1 MSKRVGVWTAAGYL
15 DPERLFL
22 LNFRIANEE
31 RKWLKRQMAS
41 LKQTTVREAQSV
53 KGSALHTGSEVTV
66 TVHPAPANTGFVFK
80 RIDLA
85 DEPTVAAHIDNVKQV
100 ERATTLGEGTVKIH
114 TVEHLLSAMRGC
126 GIDNAVIEINAN
138 EPPIGDGSARLFVE
152 LLSKAGVQELDA
164 NVAEYEIHEP
174 IRVTSRDGGYIIAWP
189 SDRFEVSCTN
199 ANHLGK
205 HTQFRTWNPE
215 TGNYAK
221 EIALARTFVFY
232 EEVQPLLEKGLIK
245 GGSLENAVVIRG
257 DAILSREPLR
267 YEDEFVRHKILD
279 VIGDLSL
286 FPVRLKAHIYA
297 VKPSHALNVE
307 LAREIYKQYKQRQA
321 QRVPVESFPMGEGGL
336 DAQDIMKI
344 LPHRYPFLLVDRIL
358 AFEGQNKIVG
368 QKAVSMNEPFFPG
381 HFPGHPVMPG
391 VLQVEAMA
399 QVASILMCR
408 NTGAGSG
415 KIGYF
420 MSADK
425 VKFRKPVLPGDTLII
440 EVELVKSRGKIAKAV
455 GTCRVKNAVVSEGEL
470 MFGLVEA

>member
-1 MSKRVGVWTAAGYL
+1 
-15 DPERLFL
+15 
-22 LNFRIANEE
+22 
-31 RKWLKRQMAS
+31 MAT
-41 LKQTTVREAQSV
+41 LKQTTVAHAQTV
-53 KGSALHTGSEVTV
+53 KGQALHTGNDVTL
-66 TVHPAPANTGFVFK
+66 TVKPAAANTGFIFK
-80 RIDLA
+80 RTDLA
-85 DEPTVAAHIDNVKQV
+85 DEPTVAAHIDHVKQV
-100 ERATTLGEGTVKIH
+100 ERATTLGEGSVKIH
-114 TVEHLLSAMRGC
+114 TVEHLLSALRGF
-126 GIDNAVIEINAN
+126 GIDNAAIEISAN
-138 EPPIGDGSARLFVE
+138 EPPIGDGSGRIFAE
-152 LLSKAGVQELDA
+152 LLEKAGKTELEA
-164 NVAEYEIHEP
+164 PLAEYELTEP
-174 IRVTSRDGGYIIAWP
+174 VRVTSRDGGYIIAWP
-189 SDRFEVSCTN
+189 SDRFEISCTN

-221 EIALARTFVFY
+221 DIAQARTFVFY
-232 EEVQPLLEKGLIK
+232 EEVQPLMEKGLIK

-279 VIGDLSL
+279 IIGDLSL

-307 LAREIYKQYKQRQA
+307 LAREIYKQYKHRQA
-321 QRVPVESFPMGEGGL
+321 QRAPAEGMPIGEGGM
-336 DAQDIMKI
+336 DAAEIMKV

-358 AFEGQNKIVG
+358 GFEGTTKIVG

-399 QVASILMCR
+399 QVASILLFK
-408 NTGAGSG
+408 NTGVGG

-425 VKFRKPVLPGDTLII
+425 VKWRKPVLPGDTLII
-440 EVELVKSRGKIAKAV
+440 EVEMTKFRGKIAKAT
-455 GTCRVKNAVVSEGEL
+455 GLCRVKNDIVSEAEL
-470 MFGLVEA
+470 MFGIVDA

>member
-1 MSKRVGVWTAAGYL
+1 
-15 DPERLFL
+15 
-22 LNFRIANEE
+22 
-31 RKWLKRQMAS
+31 MAS
-41 LKQTTVREAQSV
+41 LKQTTVREPKSV
-53 KGSALHTGSEVTV
+53 KGSALHTGSDVTL
-66 TVHPAPANTGFVFK
+66 TVKPAPANSGYVFK
-80 RIDLA
+80 RIDLP
-85 DEPTVAAHIDNVKQV
+85 DEPTVTAHIDNVKQV
-100 ERATTLGEGTVKIH
+100 ERATTLGEGSVKIH
-114 TVEHLLSAMRGC
+114 TVEHLLSALRGC
-126 GIDNAVIEINAN
+126 GIDNAVIELDAN
-138 EPPIGDGSARLFVE
+138 EPPIGDGSGRLFIE
-152 LLSKAGVQELDA
+152 LLEKAGKQELDA
-164 NVAEYEIHEP
+164 VVAEYELHEP
-174 IRVTSRDGGYIIAWP
+174 VRVTGRDGSYLIAWP

-232 EEVQPLLEKGLIK
+232 EEVQPLMEKGLIK

-279 VIGDLSL
+279 IIGDLSL

-307 LAREIYKQYKQRQA
+307 LAREIYKHYKQRLA
-321 QRVPVESFPMGEGGL
+321 QRVPFEQQLTGEGGM
-336 DAQDIMKI
+336 DTADIMKI
-344 LPHRYPFLLVDRIL
+344 LPHRPPFLLVDRIL
-358 AFEGQNKIVG
+358 GFEGDNKIIG
-368 QKAVSMNEPFFPG
+368 QKAVTMNEPFFPG

-399 QVASILMCR
+399 QVASILLCR
-408 NTGAGSG
+408 ASGVAG

-425 VKFRKPVLPGDTLII
+425 VKWRKPVVPGDTLII
-440 EVELVKSRGKIAKAV
+440 EVELTRARGKIARAYGV
-455 GTCRVKNAVVSEGEL
+455 CRVKNEIVSEGEL
-470 MFGLVEA
+470 MFGLIDT

>member
-1 MSKRVGVWTAAGYL
+1 
-15 DPERLFL
+15 
-22 LNFRIANEE
+22 
-31 RKWLKRQMAS
+31 MAS

-53 KGSALHTGSEVTV
+53 KGFALHTGSDVTL
-66 TVHPAPANTGFVFK
+66 TVKPAAANTGYIFK
-80 RIDLA
+80 RIDLP
-85 DEPTVAAHIDNVKQV
+85 DEPTVAAHIDHVKQV
-100 ERATTLGEGTVKIH
+100 ERATTLGEGSVKIH
-114 TVEHLLSAMRGC
+114 TVEHLLSALRGC
-126 GIDNAVIEINAN
+126 GIDNALIEINAN
-138 EPPIGDGSARLFVE
+138 EPPIGDGSGRLFIE
-152 LLSKAGVQELDA
+152 LLEKAGKTELDA
-164 NVAEYEIHEP
+164 PVAEYELNEP
-174 IRVTSRDGGYIIAWP
+174 IRVTSRDGGYLIAWP
-189 SDRFEVSCTN
+189 SDRFEISCTN

-232 EEVQPLLEKGLIK
+232 EEVQPLMEKGLIK

-321 QRVPVESFPMGEGGL
+321 QRMPFEAAPMGDGSM
-336 DAQDIMKI
+336 DTQDIMKV
-344 LPHRYPFLLVDRIL
+344 LPHRFPFLMVDRIL
-358 AFEGQNKIVG
+358 GFEGNIKAVG
-368 QKAVSMNEPFFPG
+368 QKAVTMNEPFFPG

-399 QVASILMCR
+399 QVASILLFK
-408 NTGAGSG
+408 NTGVGG

-425 VKFRKPVLPGDTLII
+425 VKWRKPVLPGDTLII
-440 EVELVKSRGKIAKAV
+440 EVEMTKFRGKIAKAT
-455 GTCRVKNAVVSEGEL
+455 GLCRVKGEVVSEAEL
-470 MFGLVEA
+470 MFGIVDA

>member
-1 MSKRVGVWTAAGYL
+1 
-15 DPERLFL
+15 
-22 LNFRIANEE
+22 
-31 RKWLKRQMAS
+31 MAS
-41 LKQTTVREAQSV
+41 LQQTTVREAQSV
-53 KGSALHTGSEVTV
+53 KGFALHTGSEVTL
-66 TVHPAPANTGFVFK
+66 TVRPSAANTGFVFK
-80 RIDLA
+80 RVDLP
-85 DEPTVAAHIDNVKQV
+85 DEPTVAAHIDNVKHV
-100 ERATTLGEGTVKIH
+100 ERATTLGEGNVKVH
-114 TVEHLLSAMRGC
+114 TVEHLLSAMRGL
-126 GIDNAVIEINAN
+126 GIDNAVIELDAN
-138 EPPIGDGSARLFVE
+138 EPPIGDGSGRLFLE
-152 LLSKAGVQELDA
+152 LLERAGKQELDVP
-164 NVAEYEIHEP
+164 VAEYELREP
-174 IRVTSRDGGYIIAWP
+174 IRVTSRDGGYLIAWP
-189 SDRFEVSCTN
+189 SDRFEISCTN

-221 EIALARTFVFY
+221 DIALARTFVFY

-279 VIGDLSL
+279 IIGDLSL

-297 VKPSHALNVE
+297 VKPSHALNVD

-321 QRVPVESFPMGEGGL
+321 QRVPIESVPMGEGGL

-344 LPHRYPFLLVDRIL
+344 LPHRHPFLLVDRVL
-358 AFEGQNKIVG
+358 SFDGATKIVA
-368 QKAVSMNEPFFPG
+368 QKAVTINEPYFPG

-399 QVASILMCR
+399 QAASIILCK
-408 NTGAGSG
+408 NTGGEGG

-440 EVELVKSRGKIAKAV
+440 EVELVRSRGKIAKAV
-455 GTCRVKNAVVSEGEL
+455 GTCRVKNEIVSEAEL
-470 MFGLVEA
+470 MFGLVET

>member
-1 MSKRVGVWTAAGYL
+1 
-15 DPERLFL
+15 
-22 LNFRIANEE
+22 
-31 RKWLKRQMAS
+31 MAS
-41 LKQTTVREAQSV
+41 LKQTTVREPQSV
-53 KGSALHTGSEVTV
+53 KGFALHTGSDVTL
-66 TVHPAPANTGFVFK
+66 TVKPAAANTGFVFK
-80 RIDLA
+80 RVDLA
-85 DEPTVAAHIDNVKQV
+85 DEPTVTAHIDNVKQV
-100 ERATTLGEGTVKIH
+100 ERATTLGEGSVKIH

-126 GIDNAVIEINAN
+126 GIDNALIEIDAN
-138 EPPIGDGSARLFVE
+138 EPPIGDGSGRLFIE
-152 LLSKAGVQELDA
+152 LLEKAGKVELDA
-164 NVAEYEIHEP
+164 TVAEYELTEP
-174 IRVTSRDGGYIIAWP
+174 VRVTSRDGGYIIAWP
-189 SDRFEVSCTN
+189 SDRFEISCTN

-205 HTQFRTWNPE
+205 HTQFRAWNPE

-232 EEVQPLLEKGLIK
+232 EEVQPLMEKGLIK

-279 VIGDLSL
+279 IIGDLSL
-286 FPVRLKAHIYA
+286 FPGRLKAHIYA

-321 QRVPVESFPMGEGGL
+321 QRMPVEYVFTGEGGM
-336 DAQDIMKI
+336 DTQDIMKI
-344 LPHRYPFLLVDRIL
+344 LPHRFPFLLVDRIL
-358 AFEGQNKIVG
+358 AFDGQNKIVG
-368 QKAVSMNEPFFPG
+368 QKAVTMNEPFFPG

-408 NTGAGSG
+408 NTGAAGG

-440 EVELVKSRGKIAKAV
+440 EVEMVKSRGKISKAV
-455 GTCRVKNAVVSEGEL
+455 GVCRVKNDIVSEGEL
-470 MFGLVEA
+470 MFGLIDT